1 MGREELITTAERPY
15 SVTVGEAA
23 KWTVGE
29 STRLQRQRWAP
40 HPLAEERRQGS
51 TSSRVPKES
60 A

>member
-1 MGREELITTAERPY
+1 MGREELITTAECPY

-40 HPLAEERRQGS
+40 HPLAEERRQGVHQQ
-51 TSSRVPKES
+51 RAPEK
-60 A
+60 AA